1 MGVING
7 FVDGTNSGASPRKV
21 PATAP
26 EAFRIFKSLR
36 FAGRQFFLGG
46 PPFFSGGGGAAAAV
60 VVEAAAPSLKA
71 WKKSGNRIS
80 R

>member
-46 PPFFSGGGGAAAAV
+46 HLSFQEV
-60 VVEAAAPSLKA
+60 VVQPQPS
-71 WKKSGNRIS
+71 W
-80 R
+80 